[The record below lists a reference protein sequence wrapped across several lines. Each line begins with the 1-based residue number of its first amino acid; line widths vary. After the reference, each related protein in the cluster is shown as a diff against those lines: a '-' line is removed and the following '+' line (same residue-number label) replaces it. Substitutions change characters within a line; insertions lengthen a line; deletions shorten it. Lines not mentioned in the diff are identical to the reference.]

1 MDLPDRHMA
10 DLNQPM
16 GDLAAPLATQM
27 AQLTSLPGA
36 GTTAARVI
44 PAEIGPDR
52 SRVGADTRL
61 ASWAGTGPGHDARAG
76 KRRRGRTRQG
86 HRPLRGVSVPC
97 ARAARNTP
105 T

>member
-16 GDLAAPLATQM
+16 GDLAAPLAPQM
-27 AQLTSLPGA
+27 EHLSSLPGV
-36 GTTAARVI
+36 GTTAARVM
-44 PAEIGPDR
+44 PAEIRPAR
-52 SRVGADTRL
+52 SHVGAATRL
-61 ASWAGTGPGHDARAG
+61 ASWAGTDPGHDERAG

-86 HRPLRGVSVPC
+86 HRSLRGVWVPY